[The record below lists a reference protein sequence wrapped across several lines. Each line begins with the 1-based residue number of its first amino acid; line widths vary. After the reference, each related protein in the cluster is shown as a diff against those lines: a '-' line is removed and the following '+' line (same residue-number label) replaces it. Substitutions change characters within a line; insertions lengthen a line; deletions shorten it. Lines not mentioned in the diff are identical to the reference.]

1 MEKCFYFIRKITV
14 PPVFAVLFLV
24 TTYYVRPDYF
34 GNIYQLVFGLIFL
47 GILPVLGYPL
57 QKYIPHFREKGR
69 EGQRTLAMIFSM
81 AGYLAGTAVA
91 YVCKARS
98 ELKVT
103 YFLYLLVGIVMFV
116 FNKAFHLKASGHACG
131 ITAPVLLSVKFKMPV
146 CTVVGLVLAFPVMVS
161 SVKTKRHTVKQLIG
175 GCIIVAGCL
184 TAIEIYLFS
193 K

>member
-91 YVCKARS
+91 YVCKVRS

-146 CTVVGLVLAFPVMVS
+146 CAVVGLVLAFPVMVS